1 MMELRQASNG
11 QIPVI
16 GALRGLAALSVALFH
31 IINSPTGFETNEAVR
46 RFVVHG
52 AHGVQVFFVISG
64 FVIPLSLMR
73 KGYQWG
79 DFGRFMWKRS
89 IRLEPTY
96 LVVIALG
103 VLWIP
108 IRSFLL
114 GEEMRPFP
122 TSSEVFLNVFYLIPF
137 TGGEWINAVFWTLGI
152 ELQFYLLCAF
162 IFGMKRSNLT
172 DIGMY
177 ALPLLSVLLADQ
189 TTGMFVFHWLDFF
202 IAGGFIA
209 MYLEG
214 RIASEK
220 LGILLILCQFSAT
233 INHGYFLAA
242 ILTVTSLIILFMPNR
257 RGGNALQFLGDQSY
271 SLYLIHPLVGT
282 TFVNGAMRFFEFNEP
297 WVHWSIVIGATVAS
311 VCSAQLLY
319 KWIEGPTMRWS
330 KSVRLKS

>member
-1 MMELRQASNG
+1 MELRQANNG

-16 GALRGLAALSVALFH
+16 GALRGVAALSVALFH
-31 IINSPTGFETNEAVR
+31 IINSPTGFETDEAVR
-46 RFVVHG
+46 RIVVSG

-64 FVIPLSLMR
+64 LVIPLSLMR

-79 DFGRFMWKRS
+79 DFGRFMVKRS

-114 GEEMRPFP
+114 GEEMLAFP
-122 TSSEVFLNVFYLIPF
+122 TASEVFLNVFYLIPF

-162 IFGMKRSNLT
+162 VFGMKRSRLT

-177 ALPLLSVLLADQ
+177 ALPLLSILLAGQ
-189 TTGMFVFHWLDFF
+189 ATEMFVFRWLDFF

-214 RIASEK
+214 RIVTEK

-233 INHGYFLAA
+233 INHGYLLAA

-257 RGGNALQFLGDQSY
+257 RGGTALQFLGNQSY
-271 SLYLIHPLVGT
+271 SLYLLHPLVGT
-282 TFVNGAMRFFEFNEP
+282 TLVNGAMRFLEFDEP
-297 WVHWSIVIGATVAS
+297 WIHWSIVIAS
-311 VCSAQLLY
+311 TIVSICSAQVLY
-319 KWIEGPTMRWS
+319 KWIESPTMRWS
-330 KSVRLKS
+330 KAVRLKS